1 MNARHRSRV
10 LQMDA
15 WRLRQAVETHGLAWR
30 FAGAGSLAAPG
41 LPAGLGGSGAVSVA
55 ALSCC
60 LPPPQPGAAGI
71 ASSATSHVLKEV

>member
-41 LPAGLGGSGAVSVA
+41 LPTGLGGSGARE
-55 ALSCC
+55 LF
-60 LPPPQPGAAGI
+60 L
-71 ASSATSHVLKEV
+71 